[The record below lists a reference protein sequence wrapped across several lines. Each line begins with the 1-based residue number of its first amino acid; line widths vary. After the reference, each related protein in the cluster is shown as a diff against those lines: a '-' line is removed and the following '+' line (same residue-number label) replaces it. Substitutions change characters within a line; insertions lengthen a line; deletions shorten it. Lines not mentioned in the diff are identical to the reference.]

1 MPEMIPV
8 SSSLIAA
15 VGYDEEK
22 EELHVEFHKGNLTK
36 YVYKGVTRAVYDAL
50 MEAQSIGTF
59 FLRNVKG
66 QYACVKAD

>member
-1 MPEMIPV
+1 MPAMTEV
-8 SSSLIAA
+8 QSSLIKA
-15 VGYDEEK
+15 VGFDDEK

-36 YVYKGVTRAVYDAL
+36 YVYEGVTRPVFDAL
-50 MEAQSIGTF
+50 MEAQSVGAF